1 MRYDCSMRVML
12 ACLHLPTDRVPA
24 LSLACLKA
32 WADAQPGFDGVQIS
46 VHDLSLSH
54 DPLDHLRRVR
64 AARPDVL
71 GLSCYTWNVQAS
83 LSLCRQVK
91 RVMPGVTVVL
101 GGPEVAPLA
110 AEVLGRH
117 PDVDCVV
124 TGEGERAL
132 ADLLRLLQ
140 APDGPGP
147 TPPAGVCWRAGG
159 EVVDGGPARPLE
171 ELDAL
176 PCCYEPGPMPACG
189 HTVYYESSRGC
200 PNRCAYCCW
209 GRTTPGA
216 PVRYLSEERVLAD
229 LDLLASRGVRRVFFC
244 DASLCLKRSRA
255 KAILRRINE
264 LDAFEATSLDVDAAH
279 LDAELVRL
287 MLPKLGELLIGVQ
300 TIHDEALAACRRR
313 WDRQAFEE
321 MVALLQDHGVP
332 LTFQI
337 MYGLPG
343 DDHQRFLQTLDYL
356 WSFSPRNVQCFHLQV
371 LPGTGLWRRAG
382 ELGLQYDPEPPHY
395 ALGCPGYPTD
405 EVIRSREV
413 DSLVRRL
420 CYGFSRPALPWV
432 LAELELTLSAFV
444 TGLARRLRRQ
454 DRGRVELLE
463 EMELWPL
470 DREREVMLDHVGRLC
485 VESPSA
491 DLFASARLTELLN
504 HGYWLRRT
512 RAAGP
517 DAAPV
522 TRRFTHDVLAMVAAG
537 LPGPDGPPGPSRCE
551 VTFHDG
557 EARRV

>member
-1 MRYDCSMRVML
+1 MRVML

-32 WADAQPGFDGVQIS
+32 WADAHREEGLDGVQIS
-46 VHDLSLSH
+46 VHDLSLAD
-54 DPLDHLRRVR
+54 DPLAHVERVHQ
-64 AARPDVL
+64 ARPDVL

-91 RVMPGVTVVL
+91 QVMPHTTVVL

-110 AEVLGRH
+110 AEVLAR
-117 PDVDCVV
+117 DVEVDCVV
-124 TGEGERAL
+124 TGEGERAF
-132 ADLLRLLQ
+132 AALLRRLQ
-140 APDGPGP
+140 DPGDP
-147 TPPAGVCWRAGG
+147 TTRPPAGVCWRRGK
-159 EVVDGGPARPLE
+159 EMVDGGPAEPLDQ
-171 ELDAL
+171 LDAL
-176 PCCYEPGPMPACG
+176 PCLYEPGPMPDCG
-189 HTVYYESSRGC
+189 PTVYYETSRGC

-209 GRTTPGA
+209 GRATPGA

-229 LDLLASRGVRRVFFC
+229 LELLASRGVRRVFFC
-244 DASLCLKRSRA
+244 DASLCLKRPRA

-279 LDAELVRL
+279 LDAELVEL

-300 TIHDEALAACRRR
+300 TIHDEALERCRRR
-313 WDRQAFEE
+313 WDRRAFER

-332 LTFQI
+332 FTFQI

-356 WSFSPRNVQCFHLQV
+356 WSFAPRNVQCFHLQV
-371 LPGTGLWRRAG
+371 LPGTSLWRRAD
-382 ELGLQYDPEPPHY
+382 ELGLRYDPEPPHY
-395 ALGCPGYPTD
+395 TLGCPGYPLQQLL
-405 EVIRSREV
+405 RSREV

-432 LAELELTLSAFV
+432 LAELDLSLSALV
-444 TGLARRLRRQ
+444 TGLADHLRPGA
-454 DRGRVELLE
+454 RGSAELLE

-470 DREREVMLDHVGRLC
+470 DREREVVVDYLGRLC
-485 VESPSA
+485 VESPAA
-491 DLFASARLTELLN
+491 DLFASARLTELLTYC
-504 HGYWLRRT
+504 YWLRRT

-522 TRRFTHDVLAMVAAG
+522 TRRFTHDVLAMAARG
-537 LPGPDGPPGPSRCE
+537 VPGADGPPRPSPCE
-551 VTFHDG
+551 VTFHHG
-557 EARRV
+557 EAARPR